1 MLHRAAP
8 LGAPPSFA
16 SLAQV
21 SQRVCAHFVIAE
33 PCTWISA
40 AESSP
45 ACGGS
50 ALSLVYHLV
59 AMAVYIYIVHIYI
72 SIAFILFV

>member
-21 SQRVCAHFVIAE
+21 SQRVCAHFVINGDLYVE
-33 PCTWISA
+33 QRRCEQP
-40 AESSP
+40 
-45 ACGGS
+45 S
-50 ALSLVYHLV
+50 ALRV
-59 AMAVYIYIVHIYI
+59 
-72 SIAFILFV
+72 